1 MEEMDLSAQQ
11 SKMKTACHRGAAR
24 GVERPGLAIGGGDA
38 GDARLV
44 LLRRYVSKQK
54 MWRLSPPKVRYALRR
69 PAQRWPAFH
78 SENL

>member
-11 SKMKTACHRGAAR
+11 SKTKTAC
-24 GVERPGLAIGGGDA
+24 LAIGGGDA
-38 GDARLV
+38 GDAWLV

-69 PAQRWPAFH
+69 PAQRWPAFY